1 MAQLSV
7 VVGSGAMLH
16 RFGADSTVAS
26 GRLQLVARGATLRRN
41 VDFLQ
46 CGPIILPTRHSGAS
60 WKIAMAVV
68 GVVWLGSVALWMLKE
83 FDNND

>member
-1 MAQLSV
+1 MSWPVRLR
-7 VVGSGAMLH
+7 GSGTMLH
-16 RFGADSTVAS
+16 RFGADSTVPS
-26 GRLQLVARGATLRRN
+26 GPLQLVARAPLRGN
-41 VDFLQ
+41 VELLQ
-46 CGPIILPTRHSGAS
+46 LDPLIPPTRHPGAS

>member
-1 MAQLSV
+1 
-7 VVGSGAMLH
+7 MLH

-26 GRLQLVARGATLRRN
+26 GRLQLVAHGATLRRN

-46 CGPIILPTRHSGAS
+46 LCPTILPTRYSGAS

-83 FDNND
+83 FDSND

>member
-1 MAQLSV
+1 MG
-7 VVGSGAMLH
+7 GSGTMVH
-16 RFGADSTVAS
+16 RFGAHSTVAS
-26 GRLQLVARGATLRRN
+26 GPLQLVARGAPLGGD
-41 VDFLQ
+41 VELLQ
-46 CGPIILPTRHSGAS
+46 LGPVIPPARHPGAS